1 MVKRKSKSTATAIEK
16 TVPVATKTAKEMV
29 NEALTNVLTEM
40 WNKENPYHEPEDYAA
55 DFQRFCQQHLFF
67 AMRLKGKSD
76 E

>member
-16 TVPVATKTAKEMV
+16 TVPFATKTAKEMV

-55 DFQRFCQQHLFF
+55 DFQSFCVRHLSF
-67 AMRLKGKSD
+67 AMGLSGKQ
-76 E
+76 